1 MQFDT
6 NRALYLQI
14 AEELRR
20 RIVSGRLKPGDRIM
34 PVRQLAAELG
44 VTPNTLQ
51 RAFQELERED
61 LLYTDRTSGRFVSED
76 KEKIQNLKRE
86 SSMESLDEFITTM
99 LPAGF
104 GPEEILKLV
113 SERLERRMSDDR
125 KQ

>member
-86 SSMESLDEFITTM
+86 SIMESLDEFITTM
-99 LPAGF
+99 LQAGF